1 MTPPPKPFVR
11 PWMARLLAVATVA
24 YSGLLI
30 FTTHYPRPGELLEGL
45 LGRSP
50 PSDKTLH
57 FVAYAVLAA
66 FSAATWLAARRTA
79 SRGIA
84 PLAIALASFG
94 AIDEITQP
102 FFRRHADPLDW
113 VYDCIGIAIGIA
125 TVVSAVALVRHFT
138 RAQ

>member
-1 MTPPPKPFVR
+1 MKPAR
-11 PWMARLLAVATVA
+11 QTLAWPWIARLLAAGTAA
-24 YSGLLI
+24 YTAVLV
-30 FTTHYPRPGELLEGL
+30 FATHYPRPEEL

-125 TVVSAVALVRHFT
+125 AVVSVVALARHFT

>member
-1 MTPPPKPFVR
+1 MSHPSQIVAR
-11 PWMARLLAVATVA
+11 PWMARLLAAATVA
-24 YSGLLI
+24 YTGVLV
-30 FTTHYPRPGELLEGL
+30 FATHYPRPEELLG
-45 LGRSP
+45 P
-50 PSDKTLH
+50 NAPSDKTLH

-79 SRGIA
+79 SRSIA

-125 TVVSAVALVRHFT
+125 AVVSVVALARHFT

>member
-1 MTPPPKPFVR
+1 MTPAPKPFVR

-24 YSGLLI
+24 YTAVLV
-30 FTTHYPRPGELLEGL
+30 FATHYPRPEEL

-66 FSAATWLAARRTA
+66 LATATWLTARRTA

-84 PLAIALASFG
+84 ALAIALCGFG

-113 VYDCIGIAIGIA
+113 VYDCIGIGIGIA
-125 TVVSAVALVRHFT
+125 AVVSVMALVRRFA

>member
-1 MTPPPKPFVR
+1 MKPAR
-11 PWMARLLAVATVA
+11 QTLAWPWIARLLAAGTAA
-24 YSGLLI
+24 YTAVLV
-30 FTTHYPRPGELLEGL
+30 FATHYPRPEEL
-45 LGRSP
+45 LGRNP

-66 FSAATWLAARRTA
+66 FSAATWLATRRTA
-79 SRGIA
+79 SRSIV

>member
-1 MTPPPKPFVR
+1 
-11 PWMARLLAVATVA
+11 MAAATVA
-24 YSGLLI
+24 YTAVLV
-30 FTTHYPRPGELLEGL
+30 FATHYPRPEEL
-45 LGRSP
+45 LGRNP
-50 PSDKTLH
+50 PADKTLH

-66 FSAATWLAARRTA
+66 FSAATWLATRRTA
-79 SRGIA
+79 SRRIA
-84 PLAIALASFG
+84 PLAIALAGFG

-125 TVVSAVALVRHFT
+125 AVVSVVALARHFT

>member
-1 MTPPPKPFVR
+1 MKPAR
-11 PWMARLLAVATVA
+11 QTLAWPWIARLLAAGTAA
-24 YSGLLI
+24 YTAVLV
-30 FTTHYPRPGELLEGL
+30 FATHYPRPEEL
-45 LGRSP
+45 LGRNP

-79 SRGIA
+79 SRSIA

-125 TVVSAVALVRHFT
+125 AVVSVVALARHFT

>member
-1 MTPPPKPFVR
+1 MTPAPKPFVR

-24 YSGLLI
+24 YTGVMV
-30 FTTHYPRPGELLEGL
+30 FATHYPRPEELLGPNA
-45 LGRSP
+45 P
-50 PSDKTLH
+50 PDKTLH
-57 FVAYAVLAA
+57 FVAYAVFAALA
-66 FSAATWLAARRTA
+66 AATWLTVRRTA
-79 SRGIA
+79 HRSIA
-84 PLAIALASFG
+84 PLAIALAGFG

-125 TVVSAVALVRHFT
+125 TVVSAVALVRRFA

>member
-1 MTPPPKPFVR
+1 
-11 PWMARLLAVATVA
+11 MASATAIYTGVLVFA
-24 YSGLLI
+24 
-30 FTTHYPRPGELLEGL
+30 THYPRPEELLG
-45 LGRSP
+45 P
-50 PSDKTLH
+50 NAPSDKTLH
-57 FVAYAVLAA
+57 FIAYAVFAGLA
-66 FSAATWLAARRTA
+66 SATWLTARRTA
-79 SRGIA
+79 HRSIA

-125 TVVSAVALVRHFT
+125 AVVSVVALARHFT

>member
-1 MTPPPKPFVR
+1 MSHPSQTVAR
-11 PWMARLLAVATVA
+11 PWMARLLAAATVA
-24 YSGLLI
+24 YTGVLV
-30 FTTHYPRPGELLEGL
+30 FATHYPRPEELLG
-45 LGRSP
+45 P
-50 PSDKTLH
+50 NAPSDKTLH

-125 TVVSAVALVRHFT
+125 AVVSVVALARHFT

>member
-1 MTPPPKPFVR
+1 
-11 PWMARLLAVATVA
+11 MARLLAAATVA
-24 YSGLLI
+24 YTGVLV
-30 FTTHYPRPGELLEGL
+30 FATHYPRPEELLG
-45 LGRSP
+45 P
-50 PSDKTLH
+50 NAPSDKTLH

-79 SRGIA
+79 SRSIA

-125 TVVSAVALVRHFT
+125 AVVSVVALARHFT

>member
-1 MTPPPKPFVR
+1 
-11 PWMARLLAVATVA
+11 MARLLAVATVA

-66 FSAATWLAARRTA
+66 LATATWLTARRTA

-84 PLAIALASFG
+84 ALAIALCGFG

-102 FFRRHADPLDW
+102 LFRRHADPLDW
-113 VYDCIGIAIGIA
+113 VYDCIGIGIGIA
-125 TVVSAVALVRHFT
+125 AVVSVMALVRRFA

>member
-1 MTPPPKPFVR
+1 
-11 PWMARLLAVATVA
+11 MAAATVA
-24 YSGLLI
+24 YTAVLV
-30 FTTHYPRPGELLEGL
+30 FATHYPRPEEF
-45 LGRSP
+45 LGRNP
-50 PSDKTLH
+50 PADKTLH

-66 FSAATWLAARRTA
+66 FSAATWLATRRTA

-84 PLAIALASFG
+84 PLAIALAGFG

-125 TVVSAVALVRHFT
+125 AVVSVVALARHFT

>member
-1 MTPPPKPFVR
+1 MKPARQTLVW
-11 PWMARLLAVATVA
+11 PWTARLLAAGTVA
-24 YSGLLI
+24 YTAVLV
-30 FTTHYPRPGELLEGL
+30 FATHYPRPEELLA
-45 LGRSP
+45 RNP

-79 SRGIA
+79 SRSIA

-125 TVVSAVALVRHFT
+125 AVVSVVALARHFT

>member
-1 MTPPPKPFVR
+1 MKPARQTLVW
-11 PWMARLLAVATVA
+11 PWRARLLAAGTVA
-24 YSGLLI
+24 YTAVLV
-30 FTTHYPRPGELLEGL
+30 FATHYPRPEEL

-79 SRGIA
+79 SRSIA

-125 TVVSAVALVRHFT
+125 TVVSVVALARHFT

>member
-1 MTPPPKPFVR
+1 MSHPLQTLAR
-11 PWMARLLAVATVA
+11 PWMARLLAAATVA
-24 YSGLLI
+24 YTGVLV
-30 FTTHYPRPGELLEGL
+30 FATHYPRPEELLG
-45 LGRSP
+45 P
-50 PSDKTLH
+50 NAPSDKTLH

-66 FSAATWLAARRTA
+66 LATATWLTARRTA

-84 PLAIALASFG
+84 ALVIALCGFG

-113 VYDCIGIAIGIA
+113 VYDCIGIGIGIA
-125 TVVSAVALVRHFT
+125 AVVSVMALVRRFA

>member
-1 MTPPPKPFVR
+1 MTVGKAR
-11 PWMARLLAVATVA
+11 PARIAIAGLAVAAIAGVGASVA
-24 YSGLLI
+24 NGSG
-30 FTTHYPRPGELLEGL
+30 
-45 LGRSP
+45 
-50 PSDKTLH
+50 KVN

-66 FSAATWLAARRTA
+66 LATATWLTARRTA

-84 PLAIALASFG
+84 ALAIALCGFG

-125 TVVSAVALVRHFT
+125 AVVSVVALARRFT